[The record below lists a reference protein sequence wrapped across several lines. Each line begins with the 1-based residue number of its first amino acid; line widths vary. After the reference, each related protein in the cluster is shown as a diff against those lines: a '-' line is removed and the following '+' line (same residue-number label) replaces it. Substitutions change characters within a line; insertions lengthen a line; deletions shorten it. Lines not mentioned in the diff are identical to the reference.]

1 MAGRE
6 EARGENL
13 EPFSYRC
20 EIISTTFGFR
30 KSNRP
35 FTQLVI
41 APRLPGKE
49 GDFCRAHA
57 LSNDIVQKEVVQLI
71 RTDHVLGALDG
82 AVSVGRDQLW
92 RNFGSE
98 YRIERRPG
106 VEIELLCLDCPANEM
121 LDQSLRN
128 AGVERSEGAS
138 CRERGVEYV

>member
-82 AVSVGRDQLW
+82 AVSVGRDQ
-92 RNFGSE
+92 RSE
-98 YRIERRPG
+98 ERRVG
-106 VEIELLCLDCPANEM
+106 KECVSTC
-121 LDQSLRN
+121 
-128 AGVERSEGAS
+128 RSRWSPYHSKKKES
-138 CRERGVEYV
+138 